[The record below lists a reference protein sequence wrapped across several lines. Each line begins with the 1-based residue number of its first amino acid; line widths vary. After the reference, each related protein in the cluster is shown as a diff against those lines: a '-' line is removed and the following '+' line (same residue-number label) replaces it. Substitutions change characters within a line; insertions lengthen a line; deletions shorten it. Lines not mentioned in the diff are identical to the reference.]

1 MLHKVAKKMKN
12 DMKLIMESWRRKSLN
27 EQLNTV
33 GDLRKTISDYRAME
47 AGKEVGKKAV
57 EMAVE
62 QIPGVNNLYA
72 IWKGVK
78 DSKDMIG
85 KLYGAEDDIKSNT
98 GMDKLNVDDNVS
110 KIVDDRLEQAFLND
124 LLKSIQ
130 QMDDNDPIPDVNEKL
145 KDYLKGKF
153 NDHSVNQT

>member
-1 MLHKVAKKMKN
+1 MKN
-12 DMKLIMESWRRKSLN
+12 DMKLIMESWRKQSLN
-27 EQLNTV
+27 EELNTV
-33 GDLRKTISDYRAME
+33 GDLRKTIRDYRAME

-62 QIPGVNNLYA
+62 QIPGVSNLYSM
-72 IWKGVK
+72 WKGVQ
-78 DSKDMIG
+78 DTKDMLG

-98 GMDKLNVDDNVS
+98 GMDKLNVDDNIS

-124 LLKSIQ
+124 LLKTIE

-145 KDYLKGKF
+145 QIFLKKKF
-153 NDHSVNQT
+153 NQHSVNQS

>member
-1 MLHKVAKKMKN
+1 MKN
-12 DMKLIMESWRRKSLN
+12 NMNLIMESWRKHTLN
-27 EQLNTV
+27 EELSTV
-33 GDLRKTISDYRAME
+33 GDLRKTIRDYRTAE

-72 IWKGVK
+72 IWKGAK
-78 DSKDMIG
+78 DTKEMLG
-85 KLYGAEDDIKSNT
+85 KLYGAEDNVKSNT
-98 GMDKLNVDDNVS
+98 GMDKLNIDDNIS
-110 KIVDDRLEQAFLND
+110 KIVDDRLELAFLND

-145 KDYLKGKF
+145 QIYLKNKF
-153 NDHSVNQT
+153 NNHSVEQT

>member
-1 MLHKVAKKMKN
+1 MKN
-12 DMKLIMESWRRKSLN
+12 DMKLIMESWRKQSLN
-27 EQLNTV
+27 EELNTV
-33 GDLRKTISDYRAME
+33 GDLRKTIRDYRAME

-62 QIPGVNNLYA
+62 QIPGVSNLYSM
-72 IWKGVK
+72 WKGVQ
-78 DSKDMIG
+78 DTKDMLG

-98 GMDKLNVDDNVS
+98 GMDKLNVDDDIS

-124 LLKSIQ
+124 LLKTIE

-145 KDYLKGKF
+145 QIFLKKKF
-153 NDHSVNQT
+153 NQHSVNQS

>member
-1 MLHKVAKKMKN
+1 
-12 DMKLIMESWRRKSLN
+12 MKLIMESWRKQSLN
-27 EQLNTV
+27 EELNTV
-33 GDLRKTISDYRAME
+33 GDLRKTIRDYRAME

-62 QIPGVNNLYA
+62 QIPGVSNLYSM
-72 IWKGVK
+72 WKGVQ
-78 DSKDMIG
+78 DTKDMLG

-98 GMDKLNVDDNVS
+98 GMDKLNVDDNIS

-124 LLKSIQ
+124 LLKTIE

-145 KDYLKGKF
+145 QIFLKKKF
-153 NDHSVNQT
+153 NQHSVNQS

>member
-1 MLHKVAKKMKN
+1 
-12 DMKLIMESWRRKSLN
+12 MKLIMESWRKQSLN
-27 EQLNTV
+27 EELNTV
-33 GDLRKTISDYRAME
+33 GDLRKTIRDYRAME

-62 QIPGVNNLYA
+62 QIPGVSNLYSM
-72 IWKGVK
+72 WKGVQ
-78 DSKDMIG
+78 DTKDMLG

-98 GMDKLNVDDNVS
+98 GMDKLNVDDDIS

-124 LLKSIQ
+124 LLKTIE

-145 KDYLKGKF
+145 QIFLKKKF
-153 NDHSVNQT
+153 NQHSVNQS